1 MLIYVL
7 DELSYDRHF
16 DDAQQ
21 VYRVSMVH
29 EGERAFN
36 SAWTTTTLGY
46 AFKEKYPDV
55 EAFTTF
61 QKYWKG
67 FSVKQN
73 GNELPVQTT
82 YLASDDFLELF
93 TFDLL
98 AGDRNQVLK
107 SPENIVLSSDLA
119 HRLFASVDVLG
130 ESIETTF
137 GEKVISGVLAPVT
150 KNSHL
155 EAPDV
160 IIPIVG
166 FNGKHDVLQDW
177 TRDAAYYNYIR
188 LRNGT
193 AFSGI
198 REKLEAGGKD
208 FAERWMRESNSG
220 GGQLGEGQVRLE
232 FQRITDIHLFS
243 HKEFEIK
250 PNGNP
255 LYVYIFSTVAILLL
269 FIASINYINLT
280 TATSSGRAREVGIR
294 KTLGSRCGQLVR
306 QFMTESGVVMAC
318 SCLVSLLLVVVMLP
332 WFNSLAGRT
341 FTLSDIFTK
350 EVAFILSGI
359 AMITTFF
366 GGFYPAGVM
375 SRYKPVDALKGKL
388 PDRGKN
394 IPLRKGLMIVQFMA
408 STILIACTFAA
419 FLQLEYAN
427 SRDLGFDKEHVVAIT
442 VEAHDDRQKIPV
454 LKDAIA
460 SMPEVSS
467 VGLTAQLPG
476 GNNIKA
482 EPFMLE
488 TASGVY
494 SERIVQ
500 YAFAD
505 SDLLPVLGLTLSQ
518 GRNFRPNGAD
528 ASGASVIV
536 NEMLVKSMGWDH
548 PIGKRVKLPIGK
560 DAEVVGVIHDFHV
573 QSLHDQIQPFFLIHM
588 PEWSNVVLVKFSEKA
603 AEKVLERVEAKYK
616 EVLGHIPFNY
626 TFLDQTFQKQYHAD
640 EQRGKLFAVFSGI
653 TIAIASLGLFAL
665 LGFSVS
671 RRTKEIVIRTVMG
684 ASRSAIFTILSKDY
698 IKLITVAV
706 LFALPASWVAING
719 WLQTFSYRIAIGWWV
734 LAAPAA
740 LVLLLS
746 IVVMVVQLS
755 KAVGLNPVEGLR
767 HE

>member
-1 MLIYVL
+1 MHEKYTIEKNTRPSRLAIRFLRWFCPSGLYESIYGDLLEQFEVDYKQAGEKTAQRRFVWNVIRFFRPGIVLRNSFPATLTNFDMVRNDLKIAYRSLKRQRLYSLISIGGLALGFTVCLYMLIYVL

-21 VYRVSMVH
+21 VYRVSLVH

-150 KNSHL
+150 ENSHL

-166 FNGKHDVLQDW
+166 FSGKHDVLQDW

-193 AFSGI
+193 EFSGI

-255 LYVYIFSTVAILLL
+255 LYVYTFSTVAVLLL
-269 FIASINYINLT
+269 FIAAINYINLT
-280 TATSSGRAREVGIR
+280 TARSAGRAREVGIR
-294 KTLGSRCGQLVR
+294 KTLGSRYVQLVR
-306 QFMTESGVVMAC
+306 QFMTESA
-318 SCLVSLLLVVVMLP
+318 LVILCAILLSLLLVAFLLP
-332 WFNSLAGRT
+332 YFNSLAGRS
-341 FTLSDIFTK
+341 FGLVNVFNS
-350 EVAFILSGI
+350 EVAFVVCAI
-359 AMITTFF
+359 AVMTTLL
-366 GGFYPAGVM
+366 GGF
-375 SRYKPVDALKGKL
+375 
-388 PDRGKN
+388 
-394 IPLRKGLMIVQFMA
+394 
-408 STILIACTFAA
+408 
-419 FLQLEYAN
+419 
-427 SRDLGFDKEHVVAIT
+427 
-442 VEAHDDRQKIPV
+442 
-454 LKDAIA
+454 
-460 SMPEVSS
+460 
-467 VGLTAQLPG
+467 
-476 GNNIKA
+476 
-482 EPFMLE
+482 
-488 TASGVY
+488 
-494 SERIVQ
+494 
-500 YAFAD
+500 
-505 SDLLPVLGLTLSQ
+505 
-518 GRNFRPNGAD
+518 
-528 ASGASVIV
+528 
-536 NEMLVKSMGWDH
+536 
-548 PIGKRVKLPIGK
+548 
-560 DAEVVGVIHDFHV
+560 
-573 QSLHDQIQPFFLIHM
+573 
-588 PEWSNVVLVKFSEKA
+588 
-603 AEKVLERVEAKYK
+603 
-616 EVLGHIPFNY
+616 
-626 TFLDQTFQKQYHAD
+626 
-640 EQRGKLFAVFSGI
+640 
-653 TIAIASLGLFAL
+653 
-665 LGFSVS
+665 
-671 RRTKEIVIRTVMG
+671 
-684 ASRSAIFTILSKDY
+684 
-698 IKLITVAV
+698 
-706 LFALPASWVAING
+706 
-719 WLQTFSYRIAIGWWV
+719 
-734 LAAPAA
+734 
-740 LVLLLS
+740 
-746 IVVMVVQLS
+746 
-755 KAVGLNPVEGLR
+755 
-767 HE
+767 